1 MSLPSSSYSKLPR
14 ALRLLAQH
22 GVAALRPSLDKG
34 RYIAPMIPRR
44 IAADVRK
51 RAIVQGTYGSFS
63 LPIGGWDPAWDE
75 TKKMFVMKPFRGHS
89 RDRTRKER
97 YVVVH
102 ILLLLVIHHSLPL
115 FTFYHSFFI
124 NVLTY
129 PSSWLH
135 ADSLFLYHSFIP
147 CPSNTVRKK
156 SQQQ

>member
-22 GVAALRPSLDKG
+22 GVAALRPSLEKG

-97 YVVVH
+97 YVVQF
-102 ILLLLVIHHSLPL
+102 LLKLLS
-115 FTFYHSFFI
+115 T
-124 NVLTY
+124 T
-129 PSSWLH
+129 
-135 ADSLFLYHSFIP
+135 
-147 CPSNTVRKK
+147 
-156 SQQQ
+156 

>member
-22 GVAALRPSLDKG
+22 GAAALRPSLEKG

-97 YVVVH
+97 YVVRTLKLTH
-102 ILLLLVIHHSLPL
+102 LPL
-115 FTFYHSFFI
+115 
-124 NVLTY
+124 
-129 PSSWLH
+129 
-135 ADSLFLYHSFIP
+135 
-147 CPSNTVRKK
+147 
-156 SQQQ
+156 

>member
-22 GVAALRPSLDKG
+22 GVAALRPSLEKG

-97 YVVVH
+97 YVVH
-102 ILLLLVIHHSLPL
+102 LTTHLLLLLFHPL
-115 FTFYHSFFI
+115 LYFLVCILNSFSC
-124 NVLTY
+124 TY
-129 PSSWLH
+129 ILCLST
-135 ADSLFLYHSFIP
+135 II
-147 CPSNTVRKK
+147 VRKK
-156 SQQQ
+156 SMQQ